1 MELLKEAFI
10 EGYKQRAESSDL
22 IFDNASR
29 MYAISLFDKWKS
41 EQLLLHVVSFSLFDK
56 VYMDSPFG
64 RYTGIVK
71 GVEESKVIIESH
83 SPTGNGMMLAG
94 YDLSNNDWQ
103 KY

>member
-41 EQLLLHVVSFSLFDK
+41 EQLLLHNVSQQRELLLAYNEE
-56 VYMDSPFG
+56 VNQCMVDSQD
-64 RYTGIVK
+64 ILD
-71 GVEESKVIIESH
+71 ESDV
-83 SPTGNGMMLAG
+83 NDFLA
-94 YDLSNNDWQ
+94 NNCG
-103 KY
+103 

>member
-41 EQLLLHVVSFSLFDK
+41 EQLLLHVVTQRSELVCDCLPMSTQ
-56 VYMDSPFG
+56 VSTING
-64 RYTGIVK
+64 RYICCTCNK
-71 GVEESKVIIESH
+71 
-83 SPTGNGMMLAG
+83 PL
-94 YDLSNNDWQ
+94 LSQ
-103 KY
+103 ACG